1 MTPVESLSELRA
13 QLDPARRLNF
23 ARKPTPIY
31 RMPKL
36 SELLGACIYCMR
48 DDQTGFG
55 FGGNKSRKLEYLLH
69 EARKLGSDT
78 LVTCGSNQS
87 NWCCMVGVA
96 GAVMG
101 MDVRLVLGGPKPLR
115 DTGNIRLGRIVGA
128 RMTHIDTADDAVLE
142 GASAQLTWELQTQG
156 RRPFRM
162 IMGGSTGLGALGY
175 ADAFAEIVQFER
187 AAGLSFSKVI
197 HATGSAG
204 TQAGLIAGAM
214 LYEWPGDIIGMAV
227 SRSAAEQRRKVRGV
241 LQQIMVD
248 RLIDT
253 RRIIVDDSFVGGGYR
268 QNTPACLDAIETF
281 ASREGIFL
289 DEVYTGK
296 AAAGLLAYG
305 RSGRFARNENVLF
318 LHTGGVAQ
326 LFE

>member
-1 MTPVESLSELRA
+1 MSPVESLTELRA
-13 QLDPARRLNF
+13 QLNPARRLSL

-31 RMPKL
+31 RMSKL
-36 SELLGACIYCMR
+36 SELLGTSIYCMR

-55 FGGNKSRKLEYLLH
+55 FGGNKIRKLEYLLH

-87 NWCCMVGVA
+87 NWCCMAAVA
-96 GAVMG
+96 GAVLG

-115 DTGNIRLGRIVGA
+115 DTANIRLGRIVGA
-128 RMTHIDTADDAVLE
+128 RMTHIDTTDGDVLE
-142 GASAQLTWELQTQG
+142 GASEELTLELQSQG
-156 RRPFRM
+156 LRPFRI
-162 IMGGSTGLGALGY
+162 IMGGSNGLGALGY
-175 ADAFAEIVQFER
+175 AEAFGEIVQFER
-187 AAGLSFSKVI
+187 TARLSFSKVI

-214 LYEWPGDIIGMAV
+214 LHEWPGEIIGMAV
-227 SRSAAEQRRKVRGV
+227 SRSAGDQRQKVRVV
-241 LQQIMVD
+241 LQQMMVD

-253 RRIIVDDSFVGGGYR
+253 GRIIVDDAFVGGGYR
-268 QNTPACLDAIETF
+268 QNSRACLDAIETF

-296 AAAGLLAYG
+296 AAAGLIEYG
-305 RSGRFARNENVLF
+305 RSGRFARGENILF
-318 LHTGGVAQ
+318 LHTGGAAQ

>member
-1 MTPVESLSELRA
+1 MSPDESLSELRA
-13 QLDPARRLNF
+13 QVDASGRLNH

-31 RMPKL
+31 RMPVL
-36 SELLGACIYCMR
+36 SELLGAGIYCMR

-55 FGGNKSRKLEYLLH
+55 FGGNKIRKLEYLLH
-69 EARKLGSDT
+69 EARRRSSDT

-87 NWCCMVGVA
+87 NWCCMAAVA

-101 MDVRLVLGGPKPLR
+101 MEVRLILGGPTPLR

-128 RMTHIDTADDAVLE
+128 RMTHIDTADDGVLE
-142 GASAQLTWELQTQG
+142 AASAQLTWELQSQG
-156 RRPFRM
+156 RRPYRM

-187 AAGLSFSKVI
+187 TAGLSFSTVI

-214 LYEWPGDIIGMAV
+214 LHEWPGDIIGMAV
-227 SRSAAEQRRKVRGV
+227 SRSATEQRQKVRGV
-241 LQQIMVD
+241 LQQMMVD

-253 RRIIVDDSFVGGGYR
+253 GRIIVDDSFVGGGYR
-268 QNTPACLDAIETF
+268 QNTPACLAAIETF

-305 RSGRFARNENVLF
+305 RNGRFARDENVLF
-318 LHTGGVAQ
+318 LHTGGAAQ